1 LLFNQGP
8 LAKEYLSQ
16 YLPTNT
22 IFAPWV

>member
-22 IFAPWV
+22 IFAP